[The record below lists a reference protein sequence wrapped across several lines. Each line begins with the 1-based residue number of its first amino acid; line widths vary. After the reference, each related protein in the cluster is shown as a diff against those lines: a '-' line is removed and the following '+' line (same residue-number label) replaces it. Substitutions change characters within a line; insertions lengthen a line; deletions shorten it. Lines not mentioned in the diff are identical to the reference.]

1 MPDTPTSAPGIVNDP
16 GALCTYAASCW
27 DRALRSYGLDDS
39 ESSALVQDGLD
50 AVNAALGLAPGHP
63 LALTWQVLLLRLLAT
78 LERDPAARESLEHE
92 AAASH
97 RAAVEA
103 RKAALSPRA

>member
-39 ESSALVQDGLD
+39 EKSAIVQNGLD
-50 AVNAALGLAPGHP
+50 AVNAALRLAPAHP
-63 LALTWQVLLLRLLAT
+63 LALTYHVLLLRLLAT
-78 LERDPAARESLEHE
+78 LERDPAARESLERD

-97 RAAVEA
+97 LAAVEA